1 MNGSTARRVAAGMA
15 VALFVVAS
23 AAAVPPE
30 AKNASNSVRVDPPER
45 LVAYFESNGVNMSRF
60 RTSGTVDDATA
71 EAMYALYVAED
82 GQGDRVHSGRINGIV
97 LGALTTTYNEVQAPV
112 YMEFG
117 SLYWGSWREQD
128 GLSDD

>member
-1 MNGSTARRVAAGMA
+1 MNGSTARRVAAGIA
-15 VALFVVAS
+15 VALFVAAS
-23 AAAVPPE
+23 AAAVPPK
-30 AKNASNSVRVDPPER
+30 AKNASNSVQVAPPER

-60 RTSGTVDDATA
+60 RANGTVDDATA

-82 GQGDRVHSGRINGIV
+82 GQGDRIHSGRINGIV